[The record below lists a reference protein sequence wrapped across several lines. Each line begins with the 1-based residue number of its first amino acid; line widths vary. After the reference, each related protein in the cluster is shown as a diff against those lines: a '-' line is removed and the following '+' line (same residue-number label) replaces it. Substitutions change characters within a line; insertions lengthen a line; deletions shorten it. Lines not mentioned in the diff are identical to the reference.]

1 MASRIVVS
9 ASDGRTETVA
19 LERESVTIGRS
30 SGHTL
35 SVPDDPRLSRRHL
48 AFEPNG
54 SGWTA
59 RDLGSSNGA
68 FVNQQPISEARQL
81 RSGDVITAAGLRIVY
96 ERDPEAEP
104 ERADATGQV
113 VFETSGAEHF
123 EMTTQFARLDDI
135 MESGAKAI
143 VGKDV
148 RARRWTSPA
157 MALLR
162 AGRELGSPRPLEEL
176 FDVILD
182 LAMEA
187 AGAARGVLLTLDDDD
202 ELKPRAR
209 RGSDF
214 RISKRVRD
222 QVIRDRMSL
231 IIQDALVDPR
241 WKEQHSIISQG
252 IRSLMAAPLQTD
264 DRVIGMLYLDSGETS
279 EFTTEDLELVTVMAN
294 IAAVRIEHDRLA
306 MVERRREMLEKEL
319 AQAADIQMGCIPE
332 RAPRVP
338 GYELAGATAPCRT
351 VGGDYFDYVP
361 RSDGKLVFLIADVA
375 GKGMPAA
382 LLVMNL
388 QARIQALAE
397 TADDLGRT
405 VARLNHMIKD
415 VCPSNR
421 FITCFLAVLDPA
433 TGRMQWANAG
443 HEPCLVLRRR
453 GAIERLGAGG
463 PPLGVFR
470 DFVYATEETTV
481 EPGDRLLLVT
491 DGVTEAQNP
500 MQGDFGG
507 ERVEG
512 FLIEYFNRDADDM
525 VRELKRAVDRWTGD
539 SSPHDDVTVVALRR
553 DDIPKAT

>member
-1 MASRIVVS
+1 
-9 ASDGRTETVA
+9 
-19 LERESVTIGRS
+19 
-30 SGHTL
+30 
-35 SVPDDPRLSRRHL
+35 
-48 AFEPNG
+48 
-54 SGWTA
+54 
-59 RDLGSSNGA
+59 LGSSNGA
-68 FVNQQPISEARQL
+68 LVNQEQLSEPREL
-81 RSGDVITAAGLRIVY
+81 HPGDVITAAGLRILF
-96 ERDPEAEP
+96 EHDPDEEP
-104 ERADATGQV
+104 ERADTTGQV

-123 EMTTQFARLDDI
+123 EMTTQFARLDKI
-135 MESGAKAI
+135 MESGAKAAI
-143 VGKDV
+143 GKDAK
-148 RARRWTSPA
+148 ARRWTSPA

-209 RGSDF
+209 RGKDF

-222 QVIRDRMSL
+222 QVIRERMSL

-279 EFTTEDLELVTVMAN
+279 EFTTEDLELITVMAN
-294 IAAVRIEHDRLA
+294 IAAVRIEHARLA
-306 MVERRREMLEKEL
+306 LVERRRELLEKEL

-332 RAPRVP
+332 RAPMVP

-351 VGGDYFDYVP
+351 VGGDYFDYVQC
-361 RSDGKLVFLIADVA
+361 SDGKLVFLIADVA

-397 TADDLGRT
+397 ASDDLGRT
-405 VARLNHMIKD
+405 IGRLNRMIKD

-433 TGRMQWANAG
+433 TGAMQWANAG

-453 GAIERLGAGG
+453 GAIDRLGAGG

-470 DFVYATEETTV
+470 DFVYPAETVTI

-491 DGVTEAQNP
+491 DGVTEARNP
-500 MQGDFGG
+500 SGEDFGT
-507 ERVEG
+507 ERVER
-512 FLIEYFNRDADDM
+512 FLIEYFNRRADDL
-525 VRELKRAVDRWTGD
+525 VRELKQAVHRWAGD
-539 SSPHDDVTVVALRR
+539 GSPHDDVTVVALRR
-553 DDIPKAT
+553 DDAATLT